1 MWGKVNLLPSPGE
14 SFQNFLYGISQCYL
28 ASDGRASLGG
38 GFPFTGR
45 FLDLLKGFIC
55 NSATPPHL
63 LKQTGTFGVSKLGV
77 TVIPRMIESV

>member
-14 SFQNFLYGISQCYL
+14 SFRNFLYGISQYYL

-45 FLDLLKGFIC
+45 FLDLLKEVIC
-55 NSATPPHL
+55 SSDTPPHP
-63 LKQTGTFGVSKLGV
+63 LKQTGAFGVSKLGV
-77 TVIPRMIESV
+77 TLIPRMIESP